1 MPEELTLRFASN
13 TDDDLVEK
21 NRARRT
27 TGSINKSTTLQRIR
41 PTGCASDQ
49 KRRTALRLFET
60 GFGYKSVAQIL
71 SLSPYTVRDW
81 MRAFRA
87 GRFTTRLS
95 PKQYRYPEEIK
106 TRVVELRAS
115 GLSWKEIE
123 EATGVK
129 RSTCRSWLRTKQN

>member
-21 NRARRT
+21 NRARRAA
-27 TGSINKSTTLQRIR
+27 GSMTMNAVQRIR

-115 GLSWKEIE
+115 GLSWKKIE

>member
-21 NRARRT
+21 NRARRAA
-27 TGSINKSTTLQRIR
+27 GSMKKNAVQRIR

-87 GRFTTRLS
+87 GRFSTHLS

-106 TRVVELRAS
+106 IRVVELRAS

>member
-21 NRARRT
+21 NRARRAA
-27 TGSINKSTTLQRIR
+27 GSMKKNAVQRIR

-95 PKQYRYPEEIK
+95 PKQYR
-106 TRVVELRAS
+106 
-115 GLSWKEIE
+115 
-123 EATGVK
+123 
-129 RSTCRSWLRTKQN
+129 